1 MRSSCCRCYEINA
14 SQPGRTAGERAG
26 FVRRPIKRS
35 VRSGPMVVFFFFL
48 FDIGG
53 GGAGVWDGAAK
64 PSGDQLAPG
73 ARRAGTAPSTGA
85 HRCGG
90 RGDPRWAWPGRR
102 QSCPPKIVTWL
113 RISCNIP
120 PPPRV
125 CVCGY
130 GCVFTRVHTGLSL
143 SPEKGE
149 QLPGVAACCG
159 GGGHG
164 CCRGVRQLGEWAA
177 LGTCLPARPTRAPPA
192 APGAA
197 FPRHRLSW
205 ALPSS
210 PLYLIPMCMSRLA
223 QAPQ

>member
-120 PPPRV
+120 PPPECVCVVMVVYSRV
-125 CVCGY
+125 CTPACP
-130 GCVFTRVHTGLSL
+130 SL
-143 SPEKGE
+143 PRKASSSQG
-149 QLPGVAACCG
+149 
-159 GGGHG
+159 
-164 CCRGVRQLGEWAA
+164 W
-177 LGTCLPARPTRAPPA
+177 LPAA
-192 APGAA
+192 AGAA
-197 FPRHRLSW
+197 TAAAGGFGSLGSGPRWGRVCRLVPPGHRQRHRGLPFPDTVSPGPSLP
-205 ALPSS
+205 LPSTS
-210 PLYLIPMCMSRLA
+210 FPCVCPG
-223 QAPQ
+223 